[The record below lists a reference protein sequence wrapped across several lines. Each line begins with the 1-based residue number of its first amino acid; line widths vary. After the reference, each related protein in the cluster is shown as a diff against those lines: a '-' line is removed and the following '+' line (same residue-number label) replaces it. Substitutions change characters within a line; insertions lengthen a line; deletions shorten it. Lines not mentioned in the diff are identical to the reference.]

1 MMHNYEQELILIK
14 NLLKQNPEGMS
25 VTDIAKALK
34 KNKNTTGRYLDI
46 LLISGQV
53 DMRTYGMAKVFTLSQ
68 RVPLSAMLGYSKDL
82 IMVLDRESRIIE
94 INDHFLSLLHLTRRE
109 AIGKNIT
116 YLKSPEVDVHE
127 LVNSL
132 ATTPSEETEN
142 TLSFQVK
149 GTGERIFKQ
158 KSIPTVFDDGARGFT
173 IILSD
178 VTGDILRER
187 GIREWEERFR
197 MMAEN
202 IQDGLLIL
210 ENEKCTF
217 ANRRVA
223 EITGYTFEELWAM
236 DPLTIIAP
244 EDRKKIEPLVDPRRN
259 LTSGLT
265 EFHGLI
271 RRKDGIYRHVYV
283 RITSL
288 QHGDIQY
295 HFIIITD
302 VTDLQSKDAALVESE
317 QRFRM
322 MAENIQDA
330 VFIVENNQFAYANRR
345 FSEISGYSI
354 EELQKKNTQDLTTP
368 ETRLMMDELF
378 RKSMTCT
385 EPPAK
390 FQTWMLCK
398 NGEKRCLYGQIN
410 SVRHGDTISTYFTM
424 TDVTAFAQREQELL
438 DRIASLEK
446 SSTGD
451 PQLPRDQ
458 EPKEKA
464 SRC

>member
-1 MMHNYEQELILIK
+1 MMHDYEQELILIK

-94 INDHFLSLLHLTRRE
+94 INDNFLSLLHLTRKG
-109 AIGKNIT
+109 ALGKNIS

-132 ATTPSEETEN
+132 ATIPSEETEN

-149 GTGERIFKQ
+149 GAGERIFKQ
-158 KSIPTVFDDGARGFT
+158 KFIPTVFDDGARGFT

-178 VTGDILRER
+178 VTKEILRER
-187 GIREWEERFR
+187 EIREWEERFR

-210 ENEKCTF
+210 ENDKYTF
-217 ANRRVA
+217 ANRRIA
-223 EITGYTFEELWAM
+223 ELTGYTFEELWAM
-236 DPLTIIAP
+236 DPTSIIAP
-244 EDRKKIEPLVDPRRN
+244 EDRKKLGRLED
-259 LTSGLT
+259 LTTKPASGLAD
-265 EFHGLI
+265 FQFRL
-271 RRKDGIYRHVYV
+271 RRKDGVYRDVYG
-283 RITSL
+283 RLTRMK
-288 QHGDIQY
+288 HGDITY
-295 HFIIITD
+295 HFVIMTDITE
-302 VTDLQSKDAALVESE
+302 LKIKDAALVESE
-317 QRFRM
+317 QQFRM

-330 VFIVENNQFAYANRR
+330 VLIIENDQVVYANRR
-345 FSEISGYSI
+345 ISEISGYSI

-378 RKSMTCT
+378 RKSQTCT

-390 FQTWMLCK
+390 FQSWMLCK
-398 NGEKRCLYGQIN
+398 NGEKRCIYGQIN
-410 SVRHGDTISTYFTM
+410 SVRHGDTVSTYVTM
-424 TDVTAFAQREQELL
+424 TDVTAFAQREQELM
-438 DRIASLEK
+438 DRISALEK
-446 SSTGD
+446 R
-451 PQLPRDQ
+451 L
-458 EPKEKA
+458 A
-464 SRC
+464 

>member
-1 MMHNYEQELILIK
+1 MMHDYQQELILIK

-82 IMVLDRESRIIE
+82 IMVLDKESRIIE
-94 INDHFLSLLHLTRRE
+94 INDNFLSLLHLTRKE
-109 AIGKNIT
+109 AVGKNIM
-116 YLKSPEVDVHE
+116 YLKSPAVDLHE
-127 LVNSL
+127 LINSL
-132 ATTPSEETEN
+132 ATTSSEETEH
-142 TLSFQVK
+142 TLSFQIK
-149 GTGERIFKQ
+149 ESGERIFKQ
-158 KSIPTVFDDGARGFT
+158 KSIPTVFNDGAKGFT

-178 VTGDILRER
+178 ITGDILRER

-202 IQDGLLIL
+202 IQDGLLII
-210 ENEKCTF
+210 ENDKCSF

-223 EITGYTFEELWAM
+223 EITGHTFEELWAM

-244 EDRKKIEPLVDPRRN
+244 EERKKLEPLLDRRKKPVP
-259 LTSGLT
+259 GLAD
-265 EFHGLI
+265 FQGRI
-271 RRKDGIYRHVYV
+271 QRKDGVYRHVYV
-283 RITSL
+283 RITCI
-288 QHGDIQY
+288 QHGEILY

-330 VFIVENNQFAYANRR
+330 VLIIENDQFVYANRR
-345 FSEISGYSI
+345 VCEISGYSL
-354 EELQKKNTQDLTTP
+354 EELHTKSTQDLAIP
-368 ETRLMMDELF
+368 ETRLMMDELY

-390 FQTWMLCK
+390 FQSWMLCK
-398 NGEKRCLYGQIN
+398 NGEKRCIYGQIN
-410 SVRHGDTISTYFTM
+410 SVQNGETISTYITM
-424 TDVTAFAQREQELL
+424 TDVTAFAQREQELM

-446 SSTGD
+446 RDAGD
-451 PQLPRDQ
+451 P
-458 EPKEKA
+458 
-464 SRC
+464 

>member
-1 MMHNYEQELILIK
+1 MMHDYQQELILIK

-53 DMRTYGMAKVFTLSQ
+53 NMRTYGMAKVFTLSQ
-68 RVPLSAMLGYSKDL
+68 RVPLSAMLSYSKDL
-82 IMVLDRESRIIE
+82 IMVLDNESRIIE
-94 INDHFLSLLHLTRRE
+94 INDNFLALLHLTRKE
-109 AIGKNIT
+109 AVGKNIAF
-116 YLKSPEVDVHE
+116 LKSPEVDVHE

-142 TLSFQVK
+142 TLSFHVK
-149 GTGERIFKQ
+149 GAGERIFKQ

-178 VTGDILRER
+178 VTEDIMRER

-217 ANRRVA
+217 VNQRVA

-236 DPLTIIAP
+236 DALTVIAP
-244 EDRKKIEPLVDPRRN
+244 EDRKNIEGILDRRKKPAP
-259 LTSGLT
+259 GLAD
-265 EFHGLI
+265 FHGRI
-271 RRKDGIYRHVYV
+271 RMKDGMYRHVYV
-283 RITSL
+283 RITAI
-288 QHGDIQY
+288 QHGEVLY
-295 HFIIITD
+295 HFVIITD

-330 VFIVENNQFAYANRR
+330 VLIIESDQVVYANRR
-345 FSEISGYSI
+345 ICEISGYSI
-354 EELQKKNTQDLTTP
+354 EELQMKNTQDLTTP

-398 NGEKRCLYGQIN
+398 NGEKRCIYGQIN
-410 SVRHGDTISTYFTM
+410 SVRHGDTVSTYFTM
-424 TDVTAFAQREQELL
+424 TDVTAFAQREQDLM
-438 DRIASLEK
+438 DRIAVLEK
-446 SSTGD
+446 RFAAD
-451 PQLPRDQ
+451 R
-458 EPKEKA
+458 
-464 SRC
+464 

>member
-1 MMHNYEQELILIK
+1 MHDYQQELILIK
-14 NLLKQNPEGMS
+14 NLLKENPEGMS

-53 DMRTYGMAKVFTLSQ
+53 NMRTYGMAKVFTLSQ

-82 IMVLDRESRIIE
+82 IMVFDKESRIIE
-94 INDHFLSLLHLTRRE
+94 INDNFLSLLHLTRKE
-109 AIGKNIT
+109 AVGKNIAF
-116 YLKSPEVDVHE
+116 LKSPDVDVHE

-132 ATTPSEETEN
+132 TVTPTEETEN
-142 TLSFQVK
+142 TLSFHVK
-149 GTGERIFKQ
+149 GAGERIFKQ

-178 VTGDILRER
+178 VTGDIMRER

-202 IQDGLLIL
+202 IQDGLIIL

-217 ANRRVA
+217 VNRRVA
-223 EITGYTFEELWAM
+223 EITGYTFEEMWGM

-244 EDRKKIEPLVDPRRN
+244 KDRKNIEPIMNRRKN
-259 LTSGLT
+259 PVPGLAD
-265 EFHGLI
+265 FHGQI
-271 RRKDGIYRHVYV
+271 RRKDEVYRHVYV
-283 RITSL
+283 RITAI
-288 QHGDIQY
+288 QHGDVLY
-295 HFIIITD
+295 HFVIITD
-302 VTDLQSKDAALVESE
+302 VTDLQSKDAALSESE

-330 VFIVENNQFAYANRR
+330 VLIIENDQFVYANRR
-345 FSEISGYSI
+345 ICEISGYSL
-354 EELQKKNTQDLTTP
+354 EELSTKKTQDLATP
-368 ETRLMMDELF
+368 ETRLMMDQLF
-378 RKSMTCT
+378 RKSQTCT

-398 NGEKRCLYGQIN
+398 NGEKRCIYGQVN
-410 SVRHGDTISTYFTM
+410 SVRHGDTVSTYFTM
-424 TDVTAFAQREQELL
+424 TDVTAFAQREQELMG
-438 DRIASLEK
+438 RIATLEK
-446 SSTGD
+446 GLT
-451 PQLPRDQ
+451 
-458 EPKEKA
+458 KE
-464 SRC
+464 R